1 MPSTAL
7 AFVCIVV
14 LRMAVA
20 ADDYYDV
27 LGVPRSASNLQVKK
41 AFHKLAMKYHPDRN
55 SSPDAEAIF
64 RKIAEA
70 YEVLSNDAK
79 RRNYDE
85 VGHKVFVTDVKDE
98 DEERFFFFDFNEL
111 FQSLFE
117 DDQYYSVPED
127 PWEFHSMDDGADHEC
142 QNFF

>member
-1 MPSTAL
+1 MGTASL

-64 RKIAEA
+64 RKIAEG
-70 YEVLSNDAK
+70 EKTCQLNFLKGQSSCMVRKFFK
-79 RRNYDE
+79 RLH
-85 VGHKVFVTDVKDE
+85 GHLPSDDVVI
-98 DEERFFFFDFNEL
+98 L
-111 FQSLFE
+111 T
-117 DDQYYSVPED
+117 
-127 PWEFHSMDDGADHEC
+127 
-142 QNFF
+142 